1 MHLGDGQRDSR
12 VGDRLS
18 MEVNRSMTR
27 GPGRAAGVHIC
38 CTRVVCMTLT
48 MTRPRARDARGR
60 SVGSGRGS
68 RASRVGTPMAEP
80 GARVPR
86 GRRVWTDRKLCWFI
100 MSCTAH
106 RPDDARPL
114 HPRPVQLTSMVK
126 YRNFRKI
133 SFSTPRAREGRCTHD
148 TACVGCNSARPIG

>member
-68 RASRVGTPMAEP
+68 RASGAEPMAEHRSP
-80 GARVPR
+80 ERVPR
-86 GRRVWTDRKLCWFI
+86 GRGESGLKI
-100 MSCTAH
+100 MLVYNVAQT
-106 RPDDARPL
+106 RPL
-114 HPRPVQLTSMVK
+114 HVHS
-126 YRNFRKI
+126 
-133 SFSTPRAREGRCTHD
+133 STPVHGPAHVNGQTEISEIDTTRQREGRCTQRVSGVI
-148 TACVGCNSARPIG
+148 ANSARPIG